1 LLDSP
6 STPVCALRLGPGVLW
21 RGYADG
27 VAVFVPQT
35 SESHILPPAFL
46 GLLHAPHCVEI
57 VEQDGVVE
65 NLPDDSDGQPG
76 TRVSRSF
83 VEELVELKIFDR
95 LN

>member
-1 LLDSP
+1 
-6 STPVCALRLGPGVLW
+6 
-21 RGYADG
+21 

-46 GLLHAPHCVEI
+46 GLLYAPQRVEI
-57 VEQDGVVE
+57 VEQDGVIE
-65 NLPDDSDGQPG
+65 NLPDYSNGPPG

>member
-1 LLDSP
+1 MIDSL
-6 STPVCALRLGPGVLW
+6 STPVCALKLCPGVLW
-21 RGYADG
+21 RGYSDG

-35 SESHILPPAFL
+35 SESHILPPVFQ
-46 GLLHAPHCVEI
+46 GLLYAPQRVQI
-57 VEQDGVVE
+57 VEQDDIIE
-65 NLPDDSDGQPG
+65 NLPDHFDGQPG